1 MNSGKTQKL
10 IASLAAILVI
20 IGVLAGCQPQP
31 QGQSTEAAAASTEQA
46 AAASTEQSAASTTGS
61 SQAVEE
67 VPAAEDVAAVILHT
81 NDVHAGYEDN
91 IGYDGLALYKKEL
104 ENKYEH
110 VYLVDCGDSIQGAP
124 IGAISK
130 GMEAIRF
137 MNYVGYDAATLG
149 NHEFDFGMD
158 ALMDCAEAFDGTYI
172 CANFCT
178 SDGTPIFEP
187 YKIFDTGTVKI
198 GFIGAVTPDAFSKTV
213 LHDIVNEAGEPMYS
227 FLIDESGDKLY
238 DALQN
243 CIDELHAQGAD
254 YIFLLSHLGN
264 AGSITPQYKTA
275 EVLANLSGLTM
286 VLDGH
291 SHETCSITLP
301 DKDGK
306 EVPVAQTGTKL
317 TSIGQVMIY
326 KDGHVEETLVSEVP
340 EPEAGGPA
348 FEEVQRGKTARF
360 VDSDTKAFMDN
371 AAAAYDDIMNEK
383 VGEIA
388 FDMPVRD
395 ESGEISRRREN
406 ELGDLVAD
414 AYRAT
419 GQSQIGFLNSGSV
432 RNGLT
437 AGELTYRSI
446 LNILPYSND
455 IVTISISGQTLLDA
469 LEHGVSELPRAAGRF
484 PQVSGVTFTVDL
496 SKESTVRHDPDGQFV
511 AVMGD
516 YRVSDVFVG
525 GEPLDLQ
532 AEYTMTTSAFIQGGA
547 DGYGML
553 READV
558 LTNTMVPDNE
568 IVMHYIRDDLGGV
581 IPDEY
586 RQTQGRIEIKGA
598 PE

>member
-20 IGVLAGCQPQP
+20 IGILAGCQPQP

-254 YIFLLSHLGN
+254 Y
-264 AGSITPQYKTA
+264 
-275 EVLANLSGLTM
+275 
-286 VLDGH
+286 
-291 SHETCSITLP
+291 SITLP

>member
-1 MNSGKTQKL
+1 MIRIKSSTILTMML
-10 IASLAAILVI
+10 IAVLSTSVWGCSLN
-20 IGVLAGCQPQP
+20 GRKTPAGS
-31 QGQSTEAAAASTEQA
+31 GASETA
-46 AAASTEQSAASTTGS
+46 
-61 SQAVEE
+61 
-67 VPAAEDVAAVILHT
+67 AAEDTPDAAADGVAAVILHT
-81 NDVHAGYEDN
+81 NDVHCGFEDN
-91 IGYDGLALYKKEL
+91 IGYDGLTLYKKEL
-104 ENKYEH
+104 ESEYDN
-110 VYLVDCGDSIQGAP
+110 VFLVDSGDSIQGAP
-124 IGAISK
+124 IGSISK
-130 GMEAIRF
+130 GQEITRF
-137 MNYVGYDAATLG
+137 MNYVGYDVATLG
-149 NHEFDFGMD
+149 NHEFDFGVD
-158 ALMDCAEAFDGTYI
+158 ALTDCVEAFDGQYV

-178 SDGTPIFEP
+178 PDGLPILDA
-187 YKIFDTGTVKI
+187 YRILDAGDIKI
-198 GFIGAVTPDAFSKTV
+198 GLLGAVTPEVFAKTS
-213 LHDIVNEAGEPMYS
+213 LHDVVNESGEPMYN
-227 FLIDESGDKLY
+227 FFYDDTEDKLCE
-238 DALQN
+238 ALQN

-326 KDGHVEETLVSEVP
+326 KDGHIEETLVSEVP
-340 EPEAGGPA
+340 EPEEGGPA
-348 FEEVQRGKTARF
+348 FEEVQRGKTTRL

-395 ESGEISRRREN
+395 ESGEISRMREN
-406 ELGDLVAD
+406 ELGDLAAD